1 MNHAPCRLCMQ
12 HHRVSGAAFARSGCV
27 ASTVALI
34 SCAALAQAA
43 SEPRPAEMAVAVL
56 SSPAAGTTWA
66 LVPEL
71 SAERIRLEPS
81 GVGPL
86 APDGTAVQQMAAVDV
101 RWWLLR
107 GPASVRLGVGT
118 LQLLHPVPEALPQ
131 PGAEALPL
139 APTVSVGMSVL
150 MTRRSALY
158 ADASSAVGL
167 PADSGLG
174 YMRTKVGL
182 EWKPAKSRLGLD
194 EGRVGIQ
201 FDSGYRLSLRVR
213 RGGVG
218 VYLRGQF

>member
-1 MNHAPCRLCMQ
+1 
-12 HHRVSGAAFARSGCV
+12 
-27 ASTVALI
+27 
-34 SCAALAQAA
+34 
-43 SEPRPAEMAVAVL
+43 MAVAVL

-71 SAERIRLEPS
+71 SAERIRLVPS

-118 LQLLHPVPEALPQ
+118 LQLLHPVTEALPQ